1 MNSGM
6 HSPTPTQTCTFPVYW
21 LFSALPISHTILG
34 TNIGIIVEYV
44 MKKKTY
50 GNAYIDTPEYSGKCN
65 AKYGPQPVLKP
76 Q

>member
-50 GNAYIDTPEYSGKCN
+50 GNAYIDTFGQMQCKVWTSACVKTSV
-65 AKYGPQPVLKP
+65 K
-76 Q
+76 

>member
-44 MKKKTY
+44 IKKKHMEMRIQTHPNIPA
-50 GNAYIDTPEYSGKCN
+50 NAMQSMNLSLC
-65 AKYGPQPVLKP
+65 
-76 Q
+76 